1 MVLCATYRRT
11 ALLMA
16 GLILVFA
23 AGIPVVLAACPMA
36 GEGGPVCCSC
46 IAPAIPGT
54 HAIARAA
61 DSSCCTTVIAA
72 KGNFVEYLTP
82 RDAARPVLAD
92 GFAGLPAR
100 IPVVVTLHTPH
111 LRVEFPGHSPPGGD
125 DRVILLHSILV

>member
-1 MVLCATYRRT
+1 MILCATYRRT

-16 GLILVFA
+16 GLVLVFA

-54 HAIARAA
+54 HAIARTA

-72 KGNFVEYLTP
+72 KGNFVEYLAP

-92 GFAGLPAR
+92 GFAGLPVR
-100 IPVVVTLHTPH
+100 VPVLGPLTAPH
-111 LRVEFPGHSPPGGD
+111 LHVGSPGHPPPWGD